1 MSDSGRAPVVHFR
14 SVSLNPLADI
24 ALNDEYSVT
33 VLLTFIESNSVG
45 EDKSTN
51 AVNQCDP
58 FEFSLPTLD

>member
-1 MSDSGRAPVVHFR
+1 MHFR

-45 EDKSTN
+45 EDKATN
-51 AVNQCDP
+51 AVNQCDHSSSP
-58 FEFSLPTLD
+58 CPHLID